1 MCLSLEPTVGSIVCC
16 VPLCSDKLMDKQD
29 KLRLSSASQREGSTF
44 ADLPQRTPNLSP
56 QTPLL
61 NT

>member
-16 VPLCSDKLMDKQD
+16 VPLCSDKLMDK
-29 KLRLSSASQREGSTF
+29 LRLSSEGS
-44 ADLPQRTPNLSP
+44 ANWARRLPIYLNEP
-56 QTPLL
+56 QTYPPTPLL

>member
-1 MCLSLEPTVGSIVCC
+1 MCLSQIGLSLEPTVGSIVCC

-29 KLRLSSASQREGSTF
+29 KLLRLSSEGSAF
-44 ADLPQRTPNLSP
+44 ADLP

>member
-29 KLRLSSASQREGSTF
+29 KLLRLSSEGSAF